1 LGAWG
6 RRRVTAGDPARG
18 GGALGSPEHANP
30 AFPGSN
36 WHGVWPRMDYAP
48 CVVHLGSSWIVGSP
62 GVGKARA
69 TAALRTAA
77 RRRSAFWLGKDRRVS
92 TTSAKGG
99 EEGTDAH
106 LGGLGEQGGREGR
119 RRCGPAARSGRRSGW
134 RLLQGL
140 LGLWKSWFEAGA
152 PVRDTRGVRIAGGTP
167 AARNCHGG
175 RELTSGGAEAIRAER
190 RPEVERGVLRWLPG
204 AEAELMRRFAGAW
217 GRWSGESAAA
227 QCSAPPPEARRRGL
241 GFWGGGGV
249 EMRTREAAG
258 AFIRRR
264 PP

>member
-1 LGAWG
+1 MGAWG

-99 EEGTDAH
+99 EEGTGAH

-152 PVRDTRGVRIAGGTP
+152 PVRDTRVVRIAGGTP

-175 RELTSGGAEAIRAER
+175 EGSPPVVQKRFGRKEGLRSSVESSDGSPVPR
-190 RPEVERGVLRWLPG
+190 R
-204 AEAELMRRFAGAW
+204 
-217 GRWSGESAAA
+217 S
-227 QCSAPPPEARRRGL
+227 
-241 GFWGGGGV
+241 
-249 EMRTREAAG
+249 
-258 AFIRRR
+258 
-264 PP
+264 

>member
-1 LGAWG
+1 MGAWG

-48 CVVHLGSSWIVGSP
+48 CVVHLGSSWISGSP

-134 RLLQGL
+134 SLQWSPGRQVPTDRFVVVL
-140 LGLWKSWFEAGA
+140 QRWKEVRGTRAG
-152 PVRDTRGVRIAGGTP
+152 P
-167 AARNCHGG
+167 AARNFSEEQLTGG
-175 RELTSGGAEAIRAER
+175 ELWVKIRRGRDLDRGERARESSLGAR
-190 RPEVERGVLRWLPG
+190 RCSCEGLPG
-204 AEAELMRRFAGAW
+204 WRG
-217 GRWSGESAAA
+217 SGMA
-227 QCSAPPPEARRRGL
+227 
-241 GFWGGGGV
+241 
-249 EMRTREAAG
+249 
-258 AFIRRR
+258 
-264 PP
+264 

>member
-1 LGAWG
+1 VEAA
-6 RRRVTAGDPARG
+6 AGSSRPLEVVVRG
-18 GGALGSPEHANP
+18 GGSCERYSG
-30 AFPGSN
+30 GQ
-36 WHGVWPRMDYAP
+36 D
-48 CVVHLGSSWIVGSP
+48 
-62 GVGKARA
+62 
-69 TAALRTAA
+69 
-77 RRRSAFWLGKDRRVS
+77 RRRY
-92 TTSAKGG
+92 TCG
-99 EEGTDAH
+99 EE
-106 LGGLGEQGGREGR
+106 LPR
-119 RRCGPAARSGRRSGW
+119 R
-134 RLLQGL
+134 
-140 LGLWKSWFEAGA
+140 
-152 PVRDTRGVRIAGGTP
+152 
-167 AARNCHGG
+167 

>member
-1 LGAWG
+1 MRTGGEIRAALGVEA
-6 RRRVTAGDPARG
+6 AGGSSRPLEVVVRG
-18 GGALGSPEHANP
+18 GGSCERYP
-30 AFPGSN
+30 
-36 WHGVWPRMDYAP
+36 
-48 CVVHLGSSWIVGSP
+48 
-62 GVGKARA
+62 
-69 TAALRTAA
+69 
-77 RRRSAFWLGKDRRVS
+77 
-92 TTSAKGG
+92 
-99 EEGTDAH
+99 
-106 LGGLGEQGGREGR
+106 
-119 RRCGPAARSGRRSGW
+119 
-134 RLLQGL
+134 
-140 LGLWKSWFEAGA
+140 
-152 PVRDTRGVRIAGGTP
+152 GVRIAGGTP
-167 AARNCHGG
+167 AARNCRGG

-217 GRWSGESAAA
+217 GRWSGESVAA